1 MASKR
6 RFSYQLRL
14 FIPMLGMM
22 LAIIGVLIVFQYR
35 RESDYRKS
43 MLERDLKFICQ
54 RIIDAYQRGTNLRP
68 FVNFINEYYEGSL
81 YDDISVNVYSSDGKL
96 MYHAGLPVLQDF
108 TEVSRPSEEA
118 FNAIKRSATYRE
130 QIGDMNYLVRTELS
144 KDGKIFVYTAMP
156 YTLSIGEALSIGSD
170 IWIMLAVITAAAII
184 GCIFSTRLL
193 TRSVNLLRDFANRA
207 GNSEKLYDADKF
219 PHDEL
224 GDVSRQIVKLY
235 HDRTEAVKRSE
246 KEHRIALHAVEE
258 KARLKRDL
266 TNNIN
271 HELKT
276 PVGVIRGYLDTII
289 SNPDMDAA
297 TRERFMKRT
306 WENVERL
313 CLLLNDVSTMTRLED
328 GAGNVPVT
336 EVDFHDL
343 VFTIENDLT
352 ISGLAGNM
360 TFHYNLPLDCTVK
373 GNSHLLS
380 GMVSNLIKNAAIH
393 SHGTEMGLK
402 LVVESE
408 KYYTFSFY
416 DNGTGVEPQHLPHL
430 FERFYR
436 IDAGRARKTG
446 GTGLGLPIV
455 KNTIEALGGTISVHN
470 RSGGGLEF
478 LFTLEKW
485 RGGEA

>member
-1 MASKR
+1 
-6 RFSYQLRL
+6 
-14 FIPMLGMM
+14 MLGMM
-22 LAIIGVLIVFQYR
+22 LAIIAVLIVFQYR
-35 RESDYRKS
+35 RESDYRRE
-43 MLERDLKFICQ
+43 MLERELKFICQ
-54 RIIDAYQRGTNLRP
+54 RIINAYQRGTDLRP
-68 FVNFINEYYEGSL
+68 FVNFLNDYYEGSL
-81 YDDISVNVYSSDGKL
+81 YDDISVNVYSSTGTL
-96 MYHAGLPVLQDF
+96 LYHAGLPVLQDF
-108 TEVSRPSEEA
+108 TESGKPSEEG
-118 FNAIKRSATYRE
+118 FKAIKRSATYRE
-130 QIGDMNYLVRTELS
+130 KMGDISYLVRTESS
-144 KDGKIFVYTAMP
+144 KDDSIFVYTAMP
-156 YTLSIGEALSIGSD
+156 YTISITEALSIDPD
-170 IWIMLAVITAAAII
+170 IWIMLAVITVAAII
-184 GCIFSTRLL
+184 GCIFSTRFL
-193 TRSVNLLRDFANRA
+193 TRSVNMLRDFAERA

-235 HDRTEAVKRSE
+235 HERIEAVNRSE

-258 KARLKRDL
+258 KARIKRDL

-276 PVGVIRGYLDTII
+276 PIGVIRGYLDTII
-289 SNPDMDAA
+289 SNPDMDNA
-297 TRERFMKRT
+297 TRDRFMSRT
-306 WENVERL
+306 WDNVERL
-313 CLLLNDVSTMTRLED
+313 CNLLNDVSAMTRLED

-336 EVDFHDL
+336 AVAFHDL
-343 VFTIENDLT
+343 VFTIENDLK
-352 ISGLAGNM
+352 ISGLAGDM

-373 GNSHLLS
+373 GNAHLLS
-380 GMVSNLIKNAAIH
+380 GMVSNLIKNAALH

-455 KNTIEALGGTISVHN
+455 KNTVEALGGTISVHN

-485 RGGEA
+485 HGREA